1 MRPAI
6 TVVVPCRN
14 EEDALRGCLGALL
27 AQDPPAPRHE
37 VIVVD
42 GGSTDGTA
50 RLAERMGVTLLHDGA
65 NGPSG
70 ARNIGIRHARG
81 DIVAFTDADC
91 VPGSDWLTRI
101 AEVFAED
108 ERVAG
113 VAGALRM
120 PRDTFLGRL
129 EDDEAGAMYRGFITS
144 NVAYRRDVLLALG
157 GFDESLQCA
166 EDYDLAWRA
175 LDAGYRIVHDPR
187 PVVVHA
193 PPEVA
198 GSLGGYLAKQL
209 WYAKNDVPAHL
220 AAIGRHQR
228 SRTAPGSASAVVSS
242 WASARDAA
250 ILALGVAGV
259 AARSPLAL
267 AALGW
272 FAFGAARHQARLEA
286 AVGVPE
292 LLARIAVV
300 TARRGV
306 RAAGTLAGYAALA
319 RPGGFAALRPGE
331 AVAPLAPSP
340 SAEAAPWTPASS

>member
-14 EEDALRGCLGALL
+14 EEDALRACLSSLL
-27 AQDPPAPRHE
+27 AQEPPAPRHE
-37 VIVVD
+37 IIVVD

-50 RLAERMGVTLLHDGA
+50 RLAERMGVKLLHDGA

-91 VPGSDWLTRI
+91 VPSSDWLTRI

-120 PRDTFLGRL
+120 PRETFLGRL
-129 EDDEAGAMYRGFITS
+129 EDDEARALYRGFITS
-144 NVAYRRDVLLALG
+144 NVAYRRDVLLGLG

-175 LDAGYRIVHDPR
+175 LDAGYRVVHDPR
-187 PVVVHA
+187 PVVMHA

-198 GSLGGYLAKQL
+198 GPLRRYLAKQM

-220 AAIGRHQR
+220 AALRRHQG
-228 SRTAPGSASAVVSS
+228 SRAAPGSASAVVSS
-242 WASARDAA
+242 WTSARDAA
-250 ILALGVAGV
+250 LLALGIAG
-259 AARSPLAL
+259 AGARSPLAL
-267 AALGW
+267 GPLGW
-272 FAFGAARHQARLEA
+272 FALGALRHQARLEA
-286 AVGVPE
+286 SVPLPE
-292 LLARIAVV
+292 LLARVGVV
-300 TARRGV
+300 AARRGV

-319 RPGGFAALRPGE
+319 KPGRLAALRRAGGP
-331 AVAPLAPSP
+331 VPLSPSP
-340 SAEAAPWTPASS
+340 SAEAAPWTPAPS